1 MNIIQPSEFQTC
13 LRLWLFFSDKC
24 YLNNEN
30 SDNSQQL
37 GSDGVRGLLLHGHVL
52 HGWATP
58 TPSACVHLV
67 LDVGREQ
74 LDDQGAHALFQQD
87 TKLKKK
93 KINCEWRHHLNYR
106 HLKKQTNPNTYMLW
120 GYLKIGFKC
129 NKTDSYLQI
138 CIANFNFIHMWQ
150 ITASRNLPPQLWLPC
165 RILSY

>member
-1 MNIIQPSEFQTC
+1 MFPVFKCPVFGSWLYEHNSTIWISNVFGFEP
-13 LRLWLFFSDKC
+13 LVRLCFYDKC

-93 KINCEWRHHLNYR
+93 EIKLLVQAPSEL
-106 HLKKQTNPNTYMLW
+106 QTSEKADKSKYVHAV
-120 GYLKIGFKC
+120 G
-129 NKTDSYLQI
+129 
-138 CIANFNFIHMWQ
+138 
-150 ITASRNLPPQLWLPC
+150 
-165 RILSY
+165 ILEDRL